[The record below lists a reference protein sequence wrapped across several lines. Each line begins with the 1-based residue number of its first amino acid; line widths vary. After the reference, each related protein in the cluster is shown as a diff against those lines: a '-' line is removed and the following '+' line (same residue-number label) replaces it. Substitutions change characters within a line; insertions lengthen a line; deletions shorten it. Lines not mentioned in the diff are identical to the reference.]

1 MPLTQA
7 QKSNLEALALSL
19 ESQVTALVIDPDV
32 PTGPTQEQLDAAL
45 AERDA
50 ALAERD
56 AALAQV
62 VDLQQKID
70 TAREQLRAA
79 ADADAVEDAG
89 RAGALSALGG

>member
-1 MPLTQA
+1 MPLSQA
-7 QKSNLEALALSL
+7 QKSGL
-19 ESQVTALVIDPDV
+19 ESLATSLQSQVDALVVDPDV

-50 ALAERD
+50 ALA
-56 AALAQV
+56 QV
-62 VDLQQKID
+62 IDLQQKIE
-70 TAREQLRAA
+70 TAKEQLRAA